1 MLKLNLTKLSAYV
14 GVVTSAAVV
23 FLLMGCSND
32 SGKSK
37 ICIIDIEKGMEKGRE
52 VLLSKFC
59 SNIDYIPLQTVDN
72 AVIGTWPEIKES
84 NGYLILKYSECK
96 NLKVFDSTGKFINT
110 IGILGNAANE
120 YSQIEGFD
128 TDNKNRLITIN
139 DFRKLLFY
147 DYSGKLLKSIMFD
160 RFLDTNFSADMVVL
174 IDKGNICTLDHSFEK
189 DLDALSFADSA
200 GSLLNRINFG
210 VRGSLIE
217 KMIID
222 GETAIVKSSR
232 PPYIYKFKNDIRY
245 IDPQNDT
252 ILTYS
257 DTFKKSSSYVTY
269 FGKYKTDSENASI
282 KSIKLIQKSFKES
295 EDAIFLKFIAPL
307 NQFNFLNPQN
317 RIGFGIFVK
326 NENLFF
332 PLRYNTDFEAFG
344 LKNDLDF
351 GMPFWPDLITETKMY
366 QIVDA
371 MTFIQMSQLSGSSKM
386 KEIASQLTENSNP
399 VIIVVTIK

>member
-1 MLKLNLTKLSAYV
+1 MLKLNLSKLSAYV

-23 FLLMGCSND
+23 FLLIGCSND
-32 SGKSK
+32 SGNSK
-37 ICIIDIEKGMEKGRE
+37 ISIIDIEKGMEKGKE

-59 SNIDYIPLQTVDN
+59 SNIDYIPLQTVDD
-72 AVIGTWPEIKES
+72 AVIGTWPEIQES

-120 YSQIEGFD
+120 YSKIEGFD
-128 TDNKNRLITIN
+128 TDNENRLITIN

-147 DYSGKLLKSIMFD
+147 DYSGKLLKSIMFN
-160 RFLDTNFSADMVVL
+160 RFVDTNFSAYMVVL
-174 IDKGNICTLDHSFEK
+174 MDKGNICTLDYSFEE

-210 VRGSLIE
+210 VRGSLLG

-232 PPYIYKFKNDIRY
+232 PPYIYNYKNSIRY

-269 FGKYKTDSENASI
+269 FGKYKKDSENASI
-282 KSIKLIQKSFKES
+282 KSIKLIPKSFKES
-295 EDAIFLKFIAPL
+295 EDAIFLKFVAPL
-307 NQFNFLNPQN
+307 NQFNYLNPHN
-317 RIGFGIFVK
+317 RRRFGIYHK
-326 NENLFF
+326 RENFF
-332 PLRYNTDFEAFG
+332 IPLHYNTDFQSFG
-344 LKNDLDF
+344 LKNDLDS
-351 GMPFWPDLITETKMY
+351 GMPFWPDLITEMKMY
-366 QIVDA
+366 QIIDA